1 MPAEQPAVE
10 PHEAR
15 VCRLDGGQPG
25 AAWPYLLQCSL
36 YAQFV
41 VLSEAVVKSRG
52 PAYCYHENLRDC
64 VAGEWQVLAAGA
76 ADTHVWCVMCDV

>member
-1 MPAEQPAVE
+1 MPAGQPAVE

-15 VCRLDGGQPG
+15 VRRLNEGQPG
-25 AAWPYLLQCSL
+25 AAQPYLLQCSP

-41 VLSEAVVKSRG
+41 VLSEGVVKISG

-64 VAGEWQVLAAGA
+64 VAGEWQVLAASA
-76 ADTHVWCVMCDV
+76 ADTHESVVMSE